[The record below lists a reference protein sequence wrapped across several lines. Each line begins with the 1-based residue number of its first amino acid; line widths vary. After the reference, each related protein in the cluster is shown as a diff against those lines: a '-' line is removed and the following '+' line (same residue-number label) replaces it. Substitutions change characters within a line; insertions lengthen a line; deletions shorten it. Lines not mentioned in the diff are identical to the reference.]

1 MATSSIAVKKINSCR
16 LCASKSLIKLID
28 FGKVPLGNNLQKSS
42 LKAKKAT
49 KYKLQVFRCSA
60 CAHFQLGHA
69 VSAELLFATNYTYLS
84 GIGLSFIKHIKK
96 YVRWLEIHCNLKK
109 KSFILDIGSNDGSC
123 LNEFKLRGH
132 KICGIDP
139 AKIPSKIANESGI
152 YTINNFF
159 NKSTSVKIINKF
171 GKADLITS
179 QNVLAHVSDLSLTFK
194 NVKLTLKDNGF
205 FCFEVGYFVNVLEQ
219 GCFDTIYHEHLDYH
233 HAFPL
238 VNHLTK
244 IGFSIVAI
252 TTNESQGGSLRI
264 LSKNDGKGL
273 VSSQAKQFLLFEKKS
288 KVLQKKYLADWSKK
302 IDLSMKILSS
312 HIEKFGKNLTIIGY
326 GAPTKA
332 TLLLKMAKLNSN
344 KISFIVED
352 NFLKINKFLPGNG
365 IQIKDTK
372 SIKLNTPDLIIL
384 LAWNFAGDLL
394 KKLKKLK
401 IKSTVIIPLPSL
413 KIIKL

>member
-84 GIGLSFIKHIKK
+84 GIGLSFVKHIKK
-96 YVRWLEIHCNLKK
+96 YVRWLEIHCNLRK

-123 LNEFKLRGH
+123 LNEFKLHGH

-219 GCFDTIYHEHLDYH
+219 
-233 HAFPL
+233 
-238 VNHLTK
+238 
-244 IGFSIVAI
+244 
-252 TTNESQGGSLRI
+252 
-264 LSKNDGKGL
+264 
-273 VSSQAKQFLLFEKKS
+273 
-288 KVLQKKYLADWSKK
+288 
-302 IDLSMKILSS
+302 
-312 HIEKFGKNLTIIGY
+312 
-326 GAPTKA
+326 
-332 TLLLKMAKLNSN
+332 
-344 KISFIVED
+344 
-352 NFLKINKFLPGNG
+352 
-365 IQIKDTK
+365 
-372 SIKLNTPDLIIL
+372 
-384 LAWNFAGDLL
+384 
-394 KKLKKLK
+394 
-401 IKSTVIIPLPSL
+401 
-413 KIIKL
+413 